1 MPGRTWV
8 IAPDRRSLERRW
20 ATLISQTDPKRKE
33 LLFHPHGSE
42 GDLGDRH
49 TGKLL
54 SEGLAGHEHRAGSVG
69 KDKGR
74 SVTPTTYGFRSF
86 DRQWIIPDN
95 RLLNRPNPTLWA
107 THSSRQVYLTALMR
121 HSPTSG
127 PAVTFTAFLPDLDH
141 YKGSFGGR
149 AFPLWANSAATE
161 PNVRSELLAI
171 LTRFA
176 GAPVLAED
184 MVAYIA
190 AVAAHPGYVEQFAAD
205 LVQPGL
211 RIPITL
217 DPALLTEAVKLGREV
232 VWLHT
237 FGERYV
243 SPVHGRPASAPR
255 LPEDSRPR
263 VPEGG
268 AIPSSADTMPDAISF
283 DAAAGRI
290 HVGTGHIDGVS
301 QEVWDYEVSGKH
313 VLTQWFS
320 YRGRDR
326 TRPMIGDRR
335 PPSPLGDIQP
345 EGWPSEYTTELLNVL
360 NVLGRLVRL
369 EPVQADLLAC
379 ICAGPTLD
387 CTMLAAALT
396 ATPRTKGGS
405 GRRNER
411 QGELLG

>member
-1 MPGRTWV
+1 M
-8 IAPDRRSLERRW
+8 S
-20 ATLISQTDPKRKE
+20 
-33 LLFHPHGSE
+33 
-42 GDLGDRH
+42 
-49 TGKLL
+49 
-54 SEGLAGHEHRAGSVG
+54 
-69 KDKGR
+69 
-74 SVTPTTYGFRSF
+74 
-86 DRQWIIPDN
+86 
-95 RLLNRPNPTLWA
+95 RPNPSLWA
-107 THSSRQVYLTALMR
+107 RYSKHQVYVTALTR
-121 HSPTSG
+121 FAPSNG
-127 PAVTFTAFLPDLDH
+127 PALTITALIPDLDH
-141 YKGSFGGR
+141 YCGRGGR
-149 AFPLWANSAATE
+149 VLPLWADATATQ
-161 PNVRSELLAI
+161 PNVRSELLEI
-171 LTRFA
+171 LTEKF
-176 GAPVLAED
+176 GLKVSCED
-184 MVAYIA
+184 IIAYIA
-190 AVAAHPGYVEQFAAD
+190 TVAAHPGYVERFAAA

-211 RIPITL
+211 RLPITF
-217 DPALLTEAVKLGREV
+217 DPALFTEAVKLGREV

-243 SPVHGRPASAPR
+243 SAADGRPANAPR
-255 LPEDSRPR
+255 MPEASRPQ

-268 AIPSSADTMPDAISF
+268 AIPSSPDAMPDAISF

-290 HVGTGHIDGVS
+290 HVGTGYIDGVS

-345 EGWPSEYTTELLNVL
+345 EGWPAEYTTELLNVL
-360 NVLGRLVRL
+360 NVLGRLVLL
-369 EPVQADLLAC
+369 EPVQTDLLAR
-379 ICAGPTLD
+379 IYAGPTLD